1 MIKYLLKSDYIFM
14 KKKLKKHLLVYFSIL
29 LVFILFGKNL
39 NLINTSKLYL
49 DSLGLKVSSNNDF
62 ISILIF
68 LYHNILIIYFQ
79 FLLFT
84 KDLKNSPNNLF
95 LRIRIKKWYFIKAL
109 SIIIFTIG
117 IKFILHLFITV
128 LFYFLY
134 KNLEIGLYLCL
145 KYFIISFIYTII
157 IENILMIVYLLKNKI
172 FKFLLIS
179 IILVLL
185 YIKKLP
191 LNILLLTKNISLVFI
206 ILCVLFISNILL
218 FSKNYLYV
226 FEKEA

>member
-1 MIKYLLKSDYIFM
+1 M
-14 KKKLKKHLLVYFSIL
+14 
-29 LVFILFGKNL
+29 
-39 NLINTSKLYL
+39 
-49 DSLGLKVSSNNDF
+49 
-62 ISILIF
+62 
-68 LYHNILIIYFQ
+68 
-79 FLLFT
+79 
-84 KDLKNSPNNLF
+84 F